1 MSVAAGLRWV
11 PADWGTVF
19 TPHGP
24 ILELVVRAASI
35 YLLLFLI
42 LRLLPK
48 REVGR
53 FTVADLLIIFLLATS
68 VREALTGQY
77 PGVADGAI
85 TFLTL
90 VACHTAVNLLSLR
103 FPVLRPFLRSSPRAI
118 VSDGRIDHRQ
128 AHRALLTDDDVW
140 EKLRE
145 AGVTSLDG
153 IRTVFL
159 EPNGKISVIRDDEPE
174 GEGER
179 EAER

>member
-1 MSVAAGLRWV
+1 MMSVSAVHWL
-11 PADWGTVF
+11 PSDWGTVF
-19 TPHGP
+19 LPHGP
-24 ILELVVRAASI
+24 ILELVVRAATI
-35 YLLLFLI
+35 YLLLFVI
-42 LRLLPK
+42 LRVLPK

-90 VACHTAVNLLSLR
+90 VACHTGVNLLSLR
-103 FPVLRPFLRSSPRAI
+103 FPVLRPLIRSSPRAI
-118 VSDGRIDHRQ
+118 VRDGRIDHRES
-128 AHRALLTDDDVW
+128 HRALLTDDDVW

-145 AGVTSLDG
+145 SGVTSLEG

-159 EPNGKISVIRDDEPE
+159 EPNGKISVIREEEPK

>member
-1 MSVAAGLRWV
+1 MMATEVRWL
-11 PADWGTVF
+11 PDDWGPVF
-19 TPHGP
+19 MPHGP

-35 YLLLFLI
+35 YLLLFAI
-42 LRLLPK
+42 LRALPK

-77 PGVADGAI
+77 PGVVDGAI

-90 VACHTAVNLLSLR
+90 IACHTAVNLLSLR

-118 VSDGRIDHRQ
+118 VRDGRIVRRQ
-128 AHRALLTDDDVW
+128 AHRALLTEDDVW

-145 AGVTSLDG
+145 AGVTSLEG
-153 IRTVFL
+153 VRTVFL
-159 EPNGKISVIRDDEPE
+159 EPNGKISVIREDEPR
-174 GEGER
+174 GEGEA